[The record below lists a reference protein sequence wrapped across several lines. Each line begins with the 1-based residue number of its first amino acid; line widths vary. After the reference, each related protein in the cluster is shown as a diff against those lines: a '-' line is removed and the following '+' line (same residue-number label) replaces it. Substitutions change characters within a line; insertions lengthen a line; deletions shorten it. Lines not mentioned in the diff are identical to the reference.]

1 MGLGRESPE
10 AAPASGRGLHSQG
23 PGPVRPDSAGV
34 SRSQCPGEGVRGEP
48 PAARA
53 RAPGP
58 CGEGPVQLTQV
69 LPAQGRA
76 GCRQGP
82 PFTGE
87 AAGKRAA
94 GPGPHA
100 QPRLVLGSGLPLAAF
115 RASPSL
121 PRPAGCD
128 HRSPDARCG
137 RLCPEA
143 PRVSGAPANTGVGL
157 TPPSHLE
164 AAGLLPAQ
172 PCPQVLFWKRWELPG
187 GPMGHMAHPWV
198 LRTKVPVQSSHRP
211 FRRREL
217 RPERLSERPAPRP
230 RRAGQG
236 SSPGSPAPRP
246 VPSPT
251 L

>member
-100 QPRLVLGSGLPLAAF
+100 QPRLVPGSGLPLAAF

-128 HRSPDARCG
+128 HWSPDARCG

-211 FRRREL
+211 FQRREL